1 MSALKISHD
10 IYKTEAQIEEMY
22 TDFSQF
28 EGKFW
33 WPTILLVKT
42 EKEVV
47 SWRESKK

>member
-10 IYKTEAQIEEMY
+10 IYKTEAQIEEIY